1 MANST
6 WVAYFTGS
14 NVTDDARTRPPAD
27 RGTLHIADH
36 VVELIAGRA
45 ALEVDRVVATGGRL
59 DQVVGH
65 RYPRVS
71 TTIAGQRVR
80 VGVKVALTW
89 PAPVAAVVQDVREV
103 VRTRLAEMTGMQIDT
118 VDVTVAEFAAADM
131 APTRRVL

>member
-1 MANST
+1 M
-6 WVAYFTGS
+6 
-14 NVTDDARTRPPAD
+14 TDDAGTREPAD

-36 VVELIAGRA
+36 VVERIAGHA

-65 RYPRVS
+65 RYPRAT

-89 PAPVAAVVQDVREV
+89 PAPVAAVLEDVRDV
-103 VRTRLAEMTGMQIDT
+103 VRTRLAEMTGMQIDV
-118 VDVTVAEFAAADM
+118 VDVTVAEFAPADI
-131 APTRRVL
+131 APPRRVL